1 MYAPSNID
9 IFIGEDRNEIGFIYE
24 YGPVKKDG
32 FIEYKV
38 SEEEINSL
46 KQDKYGNYYTYYSTL
61 TKLSDNVYSSRG
73 SYAGTWNSYERFVSD
88 EVDFYIVRDKNNN
101 EKFYF
106 CFENLPLDDLEIY
119 ESAYFAK
126 YRELIK

>member
-1 MYAPSNID
+1 MHAPSNID

-24 YGPVKKDG
+24 YEPVKKDG

-46 KQDKYGNYYTYYSTL
+46 KQDKYGNYYTYYGTL
-61 TKLSDNVYSSRG
+61 TKLSDNVYGSRG
-73 SYAGTWNSYERFVSD
+73 SYAGTWNGYERFVSD
-88 EVDFYIVRDKNNN
+88 DVDFYIVRDKNNN

>member
-1 MYAPSNID
+1 MHAPSNID

-73 SYAGTWNSYERFVSD
+73 S
-88 EVDFYIVRDKNNN
+88 
-101 EKFYF
+101 
-106 CFENLPLDDLEIY
+106 
-119 ESAYFAK
+119 
-126 YRELIK
+126 